1 MKPSGIRA
9 EHVAE
14 TGSTN
19 SDLLA
24 RVHAAALAGQTPV
37 LPCLRVA
44 ARQTAGRGRHGRRWQ
59 AAEGASL
66 TFSLA
71 WPFPA
76 SLDLSGLSLVVG
88 VELADALEPDG
99 AVRIGLKWPN
109 DLWLLDGGPGAGTG
123 RKLGGVLIETAPCGA
138 IRVAVIGVGLN
149 VGAVSVPV
157 SVADAGSG
165 VACLTEIDAAATP
178 ERTLQ
183 RVAEPLIAAV
193 RRFETEGFAPFA
205 ARFDARDVLR
215 GHPVAFAAPDDMD
228 GVAVGVSAQGELL
241 VRTARGV
248 LPVRSGEARRV
259 RPQANAIVMST
270 ATATATTC

>member
-1 MKPSGIRA
+1 MKSSGILA

-44 ARQTAGRGRHGRRWQ
+44 ARQTAGRGRHGRHWQ

-76 SLDLSGLSLVVG
+76 SRDLSGLSLVDG
-88 VELADALEPDG
+88 VALAHALEPHG

-109 DLWLLDGGPGAGTG
+109 DLWLLDGDPGAGTG

-138 IRVAVIGVGLN
+138 GRVAVIGVGLN
-149 VGAVSVPV
+149 VGAVSVADA
-157 SVADAGSG
+157 VADAGSG
-165 VACLTEIDAAATP
+165 VACLTEIDSEATA
-178 ERTLQ
+178 EGTLQ

-205 ARFDARDVLR
+205 ARFAARDVLR

-228 GVAVGVSAQGELL
+228 GVAAGVSAQGELL

-259 RPQANAIVMST
+259 RPQANEIAA
-270 ATATATTC
+270 ATAATC